1 MRKILTGLAVLIIGQ
16 SFAQTIFPQIT
27 GLEIHRNTAFI
38 KEKVSATSTA
48 TIILPHNI
56 DINRLNISLQPDTCN
71 ILQITQTKPE
81 YPQEY
86 KNLQNQIEQL
96 NQKLQTIDS
105 QLRALE
111 KIQLDPKGLD
121 ENISKIGNI
130 YEEKIKEREKTKKQ
144 ISQLQKKLEKIRKK
158 YQTAI
163 KLKTDCQT
171 PQLKLKIPEKITG
184 QQQYSIYASTFNKK
198 IKILN
203 HLSIKNQTDFEFRNI
218 SVEYYP
224 YMKTPAI
231 QPPPF
236 NRPVFRTPK
245 LYMKQ
250 AEALPQ
256 TQIIETE
263 TKFFYTVKS
272 VNIPAKSSVKV
283 SVQKKEYPAEF
294 SIFIDG
300 YATATPFLM
309 AVFKPDQNFPPS
321 MASFYVDGVFIGKG
335 RLKPL
340 SEGEKNKLY
349 LGEDVFVKVNKYL
362 KENKIEKAFLG
373 KIVTTKIW
381 HYTIKN
387 KHKKA
392 MKIVLVDRV
401 PVQRTEEEEI
411 QPISSKK
418 WKKIEA
424 NGKIIWEFT
433 LQPDSTLEL
442 DFGYK
447 IIRTKE

>member
-1 MRKILTGLAVLIIGQ
+1 MRKMMAGLVVLIAGQ
-16 SFAQTIFPQIT
+16 SFAQTVFPQIT
-27 GLEIHRNTAFI
+27 GLEIYRNTAFI
-38 KEKVSATSTA
+38 KEKVSATGNTI
-48 TIILPHNI
+48 IILPHKI
-56 DINRLNISLQPDTCN
+56 DINRLNISLQPESCN
-71 ILQITQTKPE
+71 ILQITQTQPE

-86 KNLQNQIEQL
+86 KNLQKQIEQL
-96 NQKLQTIDS
+96 NQKLQAIDS
-105 QLRALE
+105 QLKALE
-111 KIQLDPKGLD
+111 KIQLNPKGLD
-121 ENISKIGNI
+121 ESVSKIGNI
-130 YEEKIKEREKTKKQ
+130 YEEKLKEREKIKKQ
-144 ISQLQKKLEKIRKK
+144 ISQLQKKLDKIRKK

-184 QQQYSIYASTFNKK
+184 HQQYSIYASTFNKK

-203 HLSIKNQTDFEFRNI
+203 NLSIKNQTDFEFKNV

-236 NRPVFRTPK
+236 NRPIFRTPK

-256 TQIIETE
+256 TQITETE
-263 TKFFYTVKS
+263 TKFFYTVKNI
-272 VNIPAKSSVKV
+272 NIPAKSSVKINI
-283 SVQKKEYPAEF
+283 QKKEYPADF

-309 AVFKPDQNFPPS
+309 AVFKPDRNFPPS
-321 MASFYVDGVFIGKG
+321 MAAFYVDGVFIGKG
-335 RLKPL
+335 RLKPV
-340 SEGEKNKLY
+340 SEGEENKLY
-349 LGEDVFVKVNKYL
+349 LGEDVFVKVKKYL
-362 KENKIEKAFLG
+362 KENKIEKTFLG
-373 KIVTTKIW
+373 KVVTTKIW
-381 HYTIKN
+381 HYSIKN
-387 KHKKA
+387 KHKKSI
-392 MKIVLVDRV
+392 KIVLVDRV
-401 PVQRTEEEEI
+401 PVQRTEKKEI

-418 WKKIEA
+418 WKKLEA
-424 NGKIIWEFT
+424 NGKIIWEFVIP
-433 LQPDSTLEL
+433 PDNTLEL